1 MLHRLAARY
10 RCRIIEIDPGLPP
23 AWQDAILTANPADST
38 HTGTIIVTRGLRDN
52 LPTEGITVMF
62 DLSQTQLA
70 TLTANLSGATAL
82 IGRDAAIVIAH
93 PSIRPVTYTVII

>member
-10 RCRIIEIDPGLPP
+10 RCRTIEIDPGLPHV
-23 AWQDAILTANPADST
+23 WHQAILTANPADATRS
-38 HTGTIIVTRGLRDN
+38 GTIIVTRGLRDN

-62 DLSQTQLA
+62 DLARTQLA
-70 TLTANLSGATAL
+70 ALTANLSGATAL